1 MFQLLRTAIKGLL
14 QISRLII
21 ALCVKSVHL
30 RVKYHRSLYY
40 NDSHRCRFTFLNS
53 HRLLSDY
60 CYTLIFAPARR
71 ISTATVHIKIR
82 YIIMLHAVTVLR
94 LNSDQL
100 LLKIPTLIL
109 DTLAIYMESVHL
121 LYPTIST
128 HNCTVRRQQILQGT
142 LVARRMTRPVPLIR
156 QHVSLYTLLLHS
168 IFVDSWKRQ

>member
-1 MFQLLRTAIKGLL
+1 
-14 QISRLII
+14 
-21 ALCVKSVHL
+21 
-30 RVKYHRSLYY
+30 
-40 NDSHRCRFTFLNS
+40 
-53 HRLLSDY
+53 
-60 CYTLIFAPARR
+60 
-71 ISTATVHIKIR
+71 
-82 YIIMLHAVTVLR
+82 MLHAVTVLR
-94 LNSDQL
+94 LNSDRL

-128 HNCTVRRQQILQGT
+128 HNCTVRWQQILQRT